1 MVGRHSKGGLDTQAG
16 RTVVEA
22 VAKYQPKDGCRAGGR
37 DGGPCEGRVGRVHT
51 DIDKR

>member
-22 VAKYQPKDGCRAGGR
+22 VAKYQPKDGCRAGDDVVLGYVTK
-37 DGGPCEGRVGRVHT
+37 PTAPHQLA
-51 DIDKR
+51 